1 MAGFVVRKITVFS
14 IFFNHQ
20 TITLVTLNN
29 VLECCHFFIH
39 VRYIHIFFY
48 FRIDGQSNVQFSE
61 YAKSANLGGVPH
73 PPNTPP
79 PYGPASYEQNLSL
92 STAVLEIKFGKKLHA
107 LKTRCKQT
115 RPVAHTMLCAQNM
128 RRRDLTFTLI
138 LRSLYSSLW
147 QNTSCIYHY
156 CGW

>member
-1 MAGFVVRKITVFS
+1 MLPFFHSCEVYTHVFLFPNRRP
-14 IFFNHQ
+14 IERP
-20 TITLVTLNN
+20 I
-29 VLECCHFFIH
+29 
-39 VRYIHIFFY
+39 
-48 FRIDGQSNVQFSE
+48 FRICEICQSW
-61 YAKSANLGGVPH
+61 GGAA

-138 LRSLYSSLW
+138 LRSLLYSSLW